1 MNGNPELHGY
11 HVVPVSWLWSLHSY
25 SIHTFAYHV
34 PIAILQI
41 LHPICR
47 MRAQPSKCSYLEKGV
62 IASTISYSEVRLEQA
77 RCLTLH
83 ELCSYTKQKSGHTYK
98 KCIPRTVKQ
107 KVCQLRA
114 DPAACSLSG
123 TSKGSFFLTALEGA
137 GLIDA

>member
-1 MNGNPELHGY
+1 MTTQSFMGTMLFLCLGSGPFIL
-11 HVVPVSWLWSLHSY
+11 Y
-25 SIHTFAYHV
+25 STHTFAYCV
-34 PIAILQI
+34 PIVILQI
-41 LHPICR
+41 LHPIWR
-47 MRAQPSKCSYLEKGV
+47 MRAQPSKCGYLEKGV

-83 ELCSYTKQKSGHTYK
+83 ELCSYAEQKSGHTYK

-107 KVCQLRA
+107 KVCQPRA

-123 TSKGSFFLTALEGA
+123 TLKGSFFLTALEGA